1 MQTDVGFQK
10 DLKTYKNEIKS
21 KLICKSKVSKRFA
34 EDLQNNIDNYIADN
48 NVTAIEDVYSY
59 FGTAD
64 DIANAFFET
73 VDIKTVRKK
82 ISIKKMIVILSIAV
96 IIILIIGAK
105 VTINYSNK
113 SNAIYEVHYNVEDE
127 STFKNII

>member
-21 KLICKSKVSKRFA
+21 KLICKSKVSKRFV
-34 EDLQNNIDNYIADN
+34 EDLHNNIDNYIADN
-48 NVTAIEDVYSY
+48 NVTAIEDVYSH

-82 ISIKKMIVILSIAV
+82 ICIKKLIAVLVAAVIVIVATGVTVAV
-96 IIILIIGAK
+96 IDFNNTNALYGVFGDVVEEAE
-105 VTINYSNK
+105 INDY
-113 SNAIYEVHYNVEDE
+113 
-127 STFKNII
+127 

>member
-48 NVTAIEDVYSY
+48 NVTAIEDVYSH

-82 ISIKKMIVILSIAV
+82 IRIKKLIAVLVTAVIVIVAAGVTVAV
-96 IIILIIGAK
+96 ID
-105 VTINYSNK
+105 SN
-113 SNAIYEVHYNVEDE
+113 NANALYGVFEDVVEE
-127 STFKNII
+127 SETNDY

>member
-48 NVTAIEDVYSY
+48 NVTAIEDVYSH

-82 ISIKKMIVILSIAV
+82 IRIKKLIAVLVAAVIVIVAT
-96 IIILIIGAK
+96 G
-105 VTINYSNK
+105 VTVATIDLNQANGS
-113 SNAIYEVHYNVEDE
+113 YEVVYSLEEE
-127 STFKNII
+127 STAII